1 MGNTT
6 GMTYFVCDH
15 ASVKWILSISYREIY
30 GLVQYDFVSR
40 GIDIGVCFIF
50 QKSGSDMEEKMEMEL
65 REKALQSLKRQRSN
79 NDDA

>member
-1 MGNTT
+1 
-6 GMTYFVCDH
+6 MTLYQEE
-15 ASVKWILSISYREIY
+15 LT
-30 GLVQYDFVSR
+30 LVYMR
-40 GIDIGVCFIF
+40 FIF